1 MFFIALIAC
10 CAGGPSTAGAQ
21 QAIDFNLTRADMQ
34 QIVATV
40 KQIRIVRLWKPASAF
55 PAFSPLALPK
65 RRTAADGSSAQVW
78 INVDH
83 LELMTPRSSHPSD
96 EDPVVAAAIAGT
108 LDLHLDSPG
117 WQHLEKQ
124 LNAMA
129 PGDRYPVVIELGK
142 LLVSSYGVRTT
153 PGVSDEEFEREAFP
167 FAVIRNMTP
176 GVPGV
181 NAVEPPVGAAMPKDA
196 PIFAY
201 VGRGDA
207 RYPGVPVIWGD
218 TKHAPPNFTQSP
230 EFLDLAM
237 RAYVLATA
245 DMQPANS
252 PEKQGYEAARAG
264 DERAG
269 PGTYA
274 ARNAFAAPYLPR
286 VRALVSH

>member
-1 MFFIALIAC
+1 
-10 CAGGPSTAGAQ
+10 
-21 QAIDFNLTRADMQ
+21 MQ

-40 KQIRIVRLWKPASAF
+40 KQIHVVRLWKPASAF

-65 RRTAADGSSAQVW
+65 RRTAADGNSAQVW

-96 EDPVVAAAIAGT
+96 EDAVVAAAIAGT
-108 LDLHLDSPG
+108 IDLHLESPG

-129 PGDRYPVVIELGK
+129 PGDRYPVIIELGK
-142 LLVSSYGVRTT
+142 LLVASYGVRTA

-181 NAVEPPVGAAMPKDA
+181 NAVDPPAGAAMPKGA
-196 PIFAY
+196 PIIAY
-201 VGRGDA
+201 VGRSDA

-230 EFLDLAM
+230 EFLDLYM
-237 RAYVLATA
+237 RAYTLATA
-245 DMQPANS
+245 DMQPANG
-252 PEKQGYEAARAG
+252 PEKQAYEAAQAA